1 MDNRSKSLRVGIS
14 AILLSLLLRLGAAGV
29 LNPRN
34 LAVFLNQMETGRNV
48 RFSPSLA
55 ANLTFPAESPGISWE
70 APPLPHF
77 DSLSDIEIKNL
88 SGKEADLIS
97 LLTAPLRWDLLDGET
112 AVLILSTHT
121 TESYTKNGEDY
132 VESSSWRTL
141 DGAYNML
148 SIGRHLGELLEEAG
162 IRVIRDE
169 SLHDYPSYNGSYT
182 HARGSMKELLSKY
195 PTVRL
200 VLDLHRDASDA
211 AFGQLRTAVDLE
223 GGTTAQIMPVMGT
236 NHDHWQENLALA
248 LKLMAQLESQAPG
261 ITRPLLLRQSR
272 FNQDLSP
279 GALLLEMGAAGN
291 THQEALR
298 AAEQLARAIIALA
311 RGTE

>member
-29 LNPRN
+29 LDPRN
-34 LAVFLNQMETGRNV
+34 LAAFLNQMETGRNV

-55 ANLTFPAESPGISWE
+55 VNLTFPAESPGISWV

-97 LLTAPLRWDLLDGET
+97 LLTEPLGWNLLDGEA

-121 TESYTKNGEDY
+121 TESYTKDGEDY
-132 VESSSWRTL
+132 AESSSWRTL
-141 DGAYNML
+141 DGQYNML
-148 SIGRHLGELLEEAG
+148 SIGRRLGELLEEAG

-169 SLHDYPSYNGSYT
+169 TLHDYPSYNGSYT
-182 HARGSMKELLSKY
+182 HARGSMQELLGRY

-211 AFGQLRTAVDLE
+211 AFGQLRTAVDLAE
-223 GGTTAQIMPVMGT
+223 GATAQIMAVMGT

-298 AAEQLARAIIALA
+298 AADQLARAIIALA